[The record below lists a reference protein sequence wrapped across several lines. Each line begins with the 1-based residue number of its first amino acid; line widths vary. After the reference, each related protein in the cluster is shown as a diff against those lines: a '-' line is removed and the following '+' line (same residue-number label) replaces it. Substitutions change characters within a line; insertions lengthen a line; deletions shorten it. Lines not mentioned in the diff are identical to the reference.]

1 MKVAADPEQVDGTIL
16 DGRDYSSGQLP
27 QENIRIIKEADATLR
42 LNLGTQLDALYDRP
56 HKEITNEGGTLI
68 IIHDADSSEWHFL
81 AYRNFCGALDWFSLS
96 VGGVG
101 VSRGGVEFVPVD
113 AGPVCGRDAVVRFGR
128 RCLFALPQGVGDE

>member
-1 MKVAADPEQVDGTIL
+1 VKVAADPEQVDGTIL

-68 IIHDADSSEWHFL
+68 IIHDADSSLPTRRRCSSMQAIRTSGRPLHG
-81 AYRNFCGALDWFSLS
+81 RCMP
-96 VGGVG
+96 
-101 VSRGGVEFVPVD
+101 VSRT
-113 AGPVCGRDAVVRFGR
+113 VRG
-128 RCLFALPQGVGDE
+128 

>member
-1 MKVAADPEQVDGTIL
+1 MGNRVWKGEPSAGGRAGTIIALGIAALVVARAIVSKDEESFHGDGYRYVKVAADPEQVDGTIL

-68 IIHDADSSEWHFL
+68 IIHDADSSEWHF
-81 AYRNFCGALDWFSLS
+81 F
-96 VGGVG
+96 
-101 VSRGGVEFVPVD
+101 E
-113 AGPVCGRDAVVRFGR
+113 
-128 RCLFALPQGVGDE
+128 CLV

>member
-1 MKVAADPEQVDGTIL
+1 MGTDTGYVKVAADPEQADGTIL

-68 IIHDADSSEWHFL
+68 IIHDADSSEWHF
-81 AYRNFCGALDWFSLS
+81 F
-96 VGGVG
+96 
-101 VSRGGVEFVPVD
+101 E
-113 AGPVCGRDAVVRFGR
+113 
-128 RCLFALPQGVGDE
+128 CLV

>member
-1 MKVAADPEQVDGTIL
+1 MKVAADPEQVVGTIL

-68 IIHDADSSEWHFL
+68 M
-81 AYRNFCGALDWFSLS
+81 AYRNFCGAYN
-96 VGGVG
+96 
-101 VSRGGVEFVPVD
+101 RGPALWEQACRPVIFVAWKMMRPRWW
-113 AGPVCGRDAVVRFGR
+113 AGELRPVCWTLLIRIQ
-128 RCLFALPQGVGDE
+128 P

>member
-68 IIHDADSSEWHFL
+68 IIHDADSSEWHFFECL
-81 AYRNFCGALDWFSLS
+81 VWPIGTFVVLITVARPCGSRRVGLS
-96 VGGVG
+96 FL
-101 VSRGGVEFVPVD
+101 SRGK
-113 AGPVCGRDAVVRFGR
+113 
-128 RCLFALPQGVGDE
+128 

>member
-1 MKVAADPEQVDGTIL
+1 MGTDTGYVKVAADPEQVDGTIL

-68 IIHDADSSEWHFL
+68 IIHDADSSEWHFFECL
-81 AYRNFCGALDWFSLS
+81 VRKLS
-96 VGGVG
+96 TPETYAIVLKK
-101 VSRGGVEFVPVD
+101 SPDQPSPDYPDKKKPPVHH
-113 AGPVCGRDAVVRFGR
+113 G
-128 RCLFALPQGVGDE
+128 

>member
-68 IIHDADSSEWHFL
+68 IIRPIGTFVVLITVARPCGSRRVGLSFL
-81 AYRNFCGALDWFSLS
+81 
-96 VGGVG
+96 
-101 VSRGGVEFVPVD
+101 SRGK
-113 AGPVCGRDAVVRFGR
+113 
-128 RCLFALPQGVGDE
+128 

>member
-1 MKVAADPEQVDGTIL
+1 MGTDTGYVKVAADPEQVDGTIL

-68 IIHDADSSEWHFL
+68 IIHDADSSEWGL
-81 AYRNFCGALDWFSLS
+81 
-96 VGGVG
+96 
-101 VSRGGVEFVPVD
+101 
-113 AGPVCGRDAVVRFGR
+113 
-128 RCLFALPQGVGDE
+128 

>member
-68 IIHDADSSEWHFL
+68 IIQ
-81 AYRNFCGALDWFSLS
+81 AYRNFCGAYN
-96 VGGVG
+96 
-101 VSRGGVEFVPVD
+101 RGP
-113 AGPVCGRDAVVRFGR
+113 
-128 RCLFALPQGVGDE
+128 ALWEQA

>member
-68 IIHDADSSEWHFL
+68 IIHDADSWPIGTFVVLITVARPCGSRRVGLSFL
-81 AYRNFCGALDWFSLS
+81 
-96 VGGVG
+96 
-101 VSRGGVEFVPVD
+101 SRGK
-113 AGPVCGRDAVVRFGR
+113 
-128 RCLFALPQGVGDE
+128 